1 MLRIHR
7 KSESNLKRPDAE
19 VLNCSNHESSAS
31 NSPTPRKPGRLLS
44 PPVIENNPP
53 PRRTFSLLRLR
64 NISDPSLGHKARKYE
79 QKNHPPLPN
88 PPSIIRTSP
97 SLEVRSHTPSRGYFR
112 TKSADN
118 SHSIPPSTAPASR
131 TSFSRIREGTSHSNS
146 PMRMSRV
153 TFDEPERPGTIT
165 SEPSTNHPP
174 PYDDHGNTLSIPA
187 PRLSESSRS
196 TASSG
201 EQIAFTTTTTHTVST
216 TTTFW
221 KIPRR
226 KKTPQHLFPLPPKV
240 EKEVTHTTHTHVGS
254 ELMLQSELETASSST
269 VTTPS
274 KTSAV
279 DRSQN
284 ASSTLAA
291 SAPGLAGPETPLIR
305 SNSTA
310 SSRSLRSNPA
320 SLKQKSG
327 LSRGRSI
334 TLGAMEGSIGRNSI
348 SGLFGLRLRREGEH
362 GAVGDFSRG
371 PSPQPYRTGTMPNSV
386 VGSKERLMI
395 PERRNEDTPQ
405 VFLARMEKAVSKSV
419 LASLLAR
426 SDDTFHVA
434 VLKAYMATFEFR
446 DDPMD
451 MALRKLLME
460 AELPRETQQIDR
472 VIQAFAERYHECNP
486 CIYTSPEQAYFIAFS
501 LLILHTD
508 VFNKN
513 NRYKMQKADYVKN
526 TQGEGVITEILEC
539 FYANI
544 TYTPFIHVEDD
555 FDINGEKIVPQK
567 PKRGLF
573 CRGSSDGKRNISFKE
588 PVDPYALIMEHR
600 LDLLRPTLR
609 DVIEIEDPYSYLGTA
624 NRLDISRLHQSFFRY
639 AVLQIVSPRSRPDAF
654 LSPSTVANPQDADPG
669 VVDIKI
675 TKIGILWRKD
685 TKKKKMRDPWQ
696 EWGSMLTGSQLYFFR
711 NVGWIKNL
719 MGQLEQHQKAGNGGT
734 PVVFTPPLN
743 TFKPDALVSTDD
755 AVALLDY
762 TYKKHKHAFA
772 FIRHGGVQEY
782 FLAESEA
789 EMNDWLAKLN
799 YAATFRTA
807 GVRMRGVV
815 GGNYEGQRV
824 RVIRRLGDSA
834 ARVIDSPSGEVSILR
849 GGIDQQLAAD
859 ISNAR
864 RQIVEQK
871 ILDSEERL
879 VSATKQLDAY
889 LRNAR
894 HLSILTPIQVKTR
907 EHVVL
912 AATALAAKLQWVR
925 MDMWKLKCHRDILA
939 LDMEEEKK
947 VMKEQVRKSA
957 IYSVTRHPSKCSTHS
972 VRDGDLGADIQETLT
987 HTPDALDASNDNIE
1001 LVPSLDLPEPTAH
1014 DNWDLPFLTVDS
1026 KPRASMSSFIHRPQS
1041 SASLAPPVN
1050 DTLAGTDSPSN
1061 RTSLSIQST
1070 VKSEDD
1076 IELDPE
1082 KIPDTEKSKGKESG
1096 SLPKLRRGLQKTLR
1110 EAHVPGHKS
1119 KKSRDMSAEITNCGE
1134 KNGGT
1139 QEEGLAR
1146 ATGSFTV
1153 HGKKASVITFGS
1165 EWNSISPEE
1174 RIRRHKAS
1182 FSPEP
1187 GAELKS
1193 SLLGDSTS
1201 LTTLSRQDSELK

>member
-1 MLRIHR
+1 MDSMLGIHR

-19 VLNCSNHESSAS
+19 ETSAS
-31 NSPTPRKPGRLLS
+31 NPPATRKSGRLLG
-44 PPVIENNPP
+44 PPVVENNP

-79 QKNHPPLPN
+79 QKNHHPPLPN

-118 SHSIPPSTAPASR
+118 SHTIPPSTAPSSR
-131 TSFSRIREGTSHSNS
+131 ASFSRIREGASHSNS

-153 TFDEPERPGTIT
+153 TFDEPQRPGVIA
-165 SEPSTNHPP
+165 SEPSMSHPP

-240 EKEVTHTTHTHVGS
+240 DKEVTHTTHTHVGP
-254 ELMLQSELETASSST
+254 ELMLRPELESTSSST
-269 VTTPS
+269 VMTPS
-274 KTSAV
+274 GTSVV

-291 SAPGLAGPETPLIR
+291 STLGLAGPGTPLIR

-320 SLKQKSG
+320 SLKQKAG
-327 LSRGRSI
+327 LSRGRSV

-348 SGLFGLRLRREGEH
+348 SGLFNLCLRRESEP
-362 GAVGDFSRG
+362 GAVGDLSRG
-371 PSPQPYRTGTMPNSV
+371 PSPQPYRTGTISNSV
-386 VGSKERLMI
+386 VDSKERLMI

-405 VFLARMEKAVSKSV
+405 MFLARMEKAVSKSV

-434 VLKAYMATFEFR
+434 VLKAYMATFDFR

-472 VIQAFAERYHECNP
+472 VVQAFAERYHECNP
-486 CIYTSPEQAYFIAFS
+486 YIYTSPEQAYFIAFS

-513 NRYKMQKADYVKN
+513 NRHKMQKADYVKN
-526 TQGEGVITEILEC
+526 TQGEGVTIDILEC

-555 FDINGEKIVPQK
+555 FDINGEKIVPQR

-573 CRGSSDGKRNISFKE
+573 GRGNSDGKRNISIKE
-588 PVDPYALIMEHR
+588 PVDPYALIMEQR
-600 LDLLRPTLR
+600 LDLLRPTLK

-624 NRLDISRLHQSFFRY
+624 NRLDISGLHQSFFRY

-696 EWGSMLTGSQLYFFR
+696 EWGSMLTGSQLYFFK

-719 MGQLEQHQKAGNGGT
+719 MGQLEQHQKAGNCGT

-755 AVALLDY
+755 AVALLDH

-824 RVIRRLGDSA
+824 PVIRRLGDSPA

-879 VSATKQLDAY
+879 VSANKQLDTY

-907 EHVVL
+907 EHVIF

-947 VMKEQVRKSA
+947 VMKEHARKPA
-957 IYSVTRHPSKCSTHS
+957 IDSVARRPSKCSAHS
-972 VRDGDLGADIQETLT
+972 GRDGDLGADMQETLT
-987 HTPDALDASNDNIE
+987 PTPDMLDTSNDNIE
-1001 LVPSLDLPEPTAH
+1001 PVPSLDLPEPIAH
-1014 DNWDLPFLTVDS
+1014 DNWDLPFLTIDS
-1026 KPRASMSSFIHRPQS
+1026 KPRGSISSSVQRPQS
-1041 SASLAPPVN
+1041 SASLAPVN
-1050 DTLAGTDSPSN
+1050 ETSAGTDSPSN

-1076 IELDPE
+1076 IELDLE
-1082 KIPDTEKSKGKESG
+1082 KAPDTEKGKSKELG

-1119 KKSRDMSAEITNCGE
+1119 KKSRDMSAEIANGAE
-1134 KNGGT
+1134 KNGGA

-1146 ATGSFTV
+1146 TTGSFTV

-1182 FSPEP
+1182 LSPEP
-1187 GAELKS
+1187 GAEHKS

-1201 LTTLSRQDSELK
+1201 LTTLSRQNSELK